1 MTRNTDS
8 KHQSA
13 LDSECQIIY
22 QYLRQHTALSSPPET
37 VKEFQNLF
45 LPATERDRQISQAL
59 EKIFASDK
67 QYFHGFLSHCCYS
80 VLDCWADSSDTTLP
94 VSQLLDTFTAFAQ
107 TQTYDRRRKHLAR
120 TIADYQQ
127 TEPYL
132 QLKAVAAIIEP
143 QTPAKLD
150 SANLANNGTYSKSDR
165 HSQTTLSNYISRYT
179 YLYQHFLPHD
189 SPPHLTRFI
198 QQLQEQRQRDFEIQ
212 LSKHIIYRFR
222 LKQLAQMKLLSKG
235 AGKMITKVDNPSLLS
250 ERAFKVAW
258 QQYLKKTEN
267 HTMLERSQRFVAENK
282 FRSSCSEFKQDLY
295 SFLTYNIKPKN
306 SAYQFNRQL
315 KQKLAEIFPQ
325 SDAKPLNKSL
335 ILQTCRQLISFLIV
349 DSSQPNSKARFAEL
363 TANLG
368 TAVAADI
375 LVKIVLICPE
385 SKIDLAK
392 KIGAIV
398 IHSQLEKAHDLPW
411 LIKVL
416 EHLSIAFS
424 VYFGNF
430 DLSLA
435 KLSK

>member
-8 KHQSA
+8 KQTQSA

-45 LPATERDRQISQAL
+45 LPATERDMQISQAL

-80 VLDCWADSSDTTLP
+80 ILDCWADSSATTFLG
-94 VSQLLDTFTAFAQ
+94 QLLDTFTTFAQ

-127 TEPYL
+127 TEAYL
-132 QLKAVAAIIEP
+132 QLKAVAVIIEP
-143 QTPAKLD
+143 QAPTKLD
-150 SANLANNGTYSKSDR
+150 SVNLASNGTSSKSDR
-165 HSQTTLSNYISRYT
+165 QSQMTLSDYISRYT
-179 YLYQHFLPHD
+179 YLYRHFLPHD

-198 QQLQEQRQRDFEIQ
+198 QQLQEERQRDFEIQ

-235 AGKMITKVDNPSLLS
+235 AGKMITRADNPSLLS

-258 QQYLKKTEN
+258 QQYLNKIEN

-282 FRSSCSEFKQDLY
+282 FRSSYSEFKQDLY

-306 SAYQFNRQL
+306 RTYQFNRQL

-325 SDAKPLNKSL
+325 SDAKPLNKTL

-349 DSSQPNSKARFAEL
+349 DSNQPHSKARFAEL

-368 TAVAADI
+368 TAVATAI

-392 KIGAIV
+392 KIGAIAT
-398 IHSQLEKAHDLPW
+398 HSQLEEAHAIPW
-411 LIKVL
+411 LIKAL
-416 EHLSIAFS
+416 EHLLVAFS
-424 VYFGNF
+424 IYFGNF

-435 KLSK
+435 KLNR